1 MTKKGVI
8 RLSVAAGILALVIG
22 FIFYARWYYK
32 PIYREG
38 TYDLQSETGE
48 TLTVSARFRIQRS
61 FFDATVILCRV
72 DVAGVTYQNY
82 WYDWHKLD
90 VGTYNL
96 PTAAGIRRKWKQVK
110 SGGEGWPYWIYD
122 QDLFS
127 DQPLDGSAVCVF
139 IRLYV
144 KDWTEMEQLTIF
156 WVPPKD
162 GAGPASI
169 QQIASGMYTGTRR
182 KA

>member
-61 FFDATVILCRV
+61 FFDA
-72 DVAGVTYQNY
+72 
-82 WYDWHKLD
+82 
-90 VGTYNL
+90 
-96 PTAAGIRRKWKQVK
+96 
-110 SGGEGWPYWIYD
+110 
-122 QDLFS
+122 
-127 DQPLDGSAVCVF
+127 
-139 IRLYV
+139 
-144 KDWTEMEQLTIF
+144 
-156 WVPPKD
+156 
-162 GAGPASI
+162 
-169 QQIASGMYTGTRR
+169 
-182 KA
+182 